1 MNLREAKQIL
11 NKNGYY
17 YVLNESEE
25 LGTYDSILYLYLSL
39 KKEGISGLPANTDI
53 VTHNKMFTIKIGKE
67 FEDLSKKVGKTVKV
81 SLLIFNEDGIDIM
94 VTYGDNKVAPQTM
107 AIPMD
112 RENYLIDDRLTSI
125 LQKHFKDFIEID
137 VHNTVYEYLFKKK

>member
-1 MNLREAKQIL
+1 MKLSEAKQIL
-11 NKNGYY
+11 NKNG

-25 LGTYDSILYLYLSL
+25 LGTYDSILYLYLTL
-39 KKEGISGLPANTDI
+39 KKEGISGLPENTNI

-67 FEDLSKKVGKTVKV
+67 FEDLSEKAGKTVKATM
-81 SLLIFNEDGIDIM
+81 LIFREEGIDIM
-94 VTYGDNKVAPQTM
+94 VTYGDDKVEPQVM

-112 RENYLIDDRLTSI
+112 RENYEIDDRLTTI
-125 LQKHFKDFIEID
+125 LQKHFKDFIEVD

>member
-1 MNLREAKQIL
+1 MRLSEAKQIL
-11 NKNGYY
+11 NKNG

-25 LGTYDSILYLYLSL
+25 LGTYDSILYLYLTL
-39 KKEGISGLPANTDI
+39 KKEGISGLPANTSI

-67 FEDLSKKVGKTVKV
+67 FEDLSEKAGKTVKATM
-81 SLLIFNEDGIDIM
+81 LIFREEGIDVM
-94 VTYGDNKVAPQTM
+94 VTYGDDKVEPQVM

-112 RENYLIDDRLTSI
+112 RENYEIDDRLTSI
-125 LQKHFKDFIEID
+125 LQKHFKDFIEVD